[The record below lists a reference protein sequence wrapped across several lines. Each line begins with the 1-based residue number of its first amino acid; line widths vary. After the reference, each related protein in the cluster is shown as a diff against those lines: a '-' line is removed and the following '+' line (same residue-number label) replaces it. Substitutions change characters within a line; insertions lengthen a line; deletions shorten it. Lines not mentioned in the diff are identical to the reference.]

1 MVALPE
7 HFAISVISW
16 ERRGMGEGE
25 GKEQQY
31 PEWVQSS
38 REERSIAK
46 EIHKVNSEDCWL
58 PGVELPCFLLE
69 LLWSA
74 GPKHA

>member
-7 HFAISVISW
+7 HFMAFTMISMVFW
-16 ERRGMGEGE
+16 ERRGAIEGEGE

-38 REERSIAK
+38 REERSPTKRKILK
-46 EIHKVNSEDCWL
+46 NNL
-58 PGVELPCFLLE
+58 VEV
-69 LLWSA
+69 
-74 GPKHA
+74 